1 MTKKKTLIIVLI
13 ILVAAVLY
21 FIQLNRAIA
30 NEQEK
35 NKQLEN
41 QIVSLQNNGLNQAK
55 DTTENFIRAFFSYDN
70 TLDRYQNIKAYTTQQ
85 GYKSTFPSGTEP
97 PTTGADIESRI
108 SNLEI
113 FSQRYSSNEITTV
126 STFKTTTTFNDV
138 PSNSE
143 MVIKTDLVKTG
154 SQWKVDNV
162 EILSSQSTEN

>member
-55 DTTENFIRAFFSYDN
+55 DTTESFIRAFFSYDN

-108 SNLEI
+108 SDLEI
-113 FSQRYSSNEITTV
+113 FSNRYSSNEITTV

>member
-13 ILVAAVLY
+13 ILVAAILY
-21 FIQLNRAIA
+21 FIQLNRTIA

-55 DTTENFIRAFFSYDN
+55 DTTESFIRAFFSYDN

-108 SNLEI
+108 SDLEI
-113 FSQRYSSNEITTV
+113 FSNRYSSNEITTV

>member
-55 DTTENFIRAFFSYDN
+55 DTTESFIRAFFSYDN

-108 SNLEI
+108 SDLEI

>member
-1 MTKKKTLIIVLI
+1 MT
-13 ILVAAVLY
+13 VLY

-55 DTTENFIRAFFSYDN
+55 DTTESFIRAFFSYDN

-108 SNLEI
+108 SDLEI
-113 FSQRYSSNEITTV
+113 FSNRYSSNEITTV